1 MSLKKKHMERAK
13 FCEKQI
19 IIWHNKYV
27 SFSEE
32 KENRPKTQALIK
44 PRKHDSDQELTL
56 SAARSIS
63 THKQTE

>member
-1 MSLKKKHMERAK
+1 M
-13 FCEKQI
+13 